1 MSGTGPYLQPP
12 SWSYVVITA
21 ATLWTA
27 ALAPTA
33 IYWNTL
39 PRRGYNMSSSPLQ
52 VFTAGELPRALD
64 SCPLCGRP
72 NPDLE
77 DILLNCNGTSALLN
91 EWRMGEGMDLHRR
104 DRVHYTALLD
114 AFFIGRL
121 SHESDMCVSA
131 ASIRF
136 VGRSAHRVA
145 IALQS
150 ATTLEM
156 SIDRFITNAMDLA
169 SEQP

>member
-1 MSGTGPYLQPP
+1 ML
-12 SWSYVVITA
+12 
-21 ATLWTA
+21 
-27 ALAPTA
+27 
-33 IYWNTL
+33 
-39 PRRGYNMSSSPLQ
+39 SSPLQ

-91 EWRMGEGMDLHRR
+91 EWRMVEGMDLHRW
-104 DRVHYTALLD
+104 DRMHYTVLLD
-114 AFFIGRL
+114 ALFTARL
-121 SHESDMCVSA
+121 SHESDMGVSA
-131 ASIRF
+131 VRIHF
-136 VGRSAHRVA
+136 VGGSAHRLA
-145 IALQS
+145 TASHS

-156 SIDRFITNAMDLA
+156 SIDRFITNTMDMA